1 MKLFLPILLF
11 LSMYGL
17 SSCSDG
23 EAAKKAE
30 EVLGKEV
37 GKKIE
42 EIGGDKAKEEADKIK
57 EKLKNWDP
65 LKKKKDG
72 Q

>member
-30 EVLGKEV
+30 AEAAAAKEAATLDSLSMELE
-37 GKKIE
+37 KKTTEIEKDVQSLEEGLKEIE
-42 EIGGDKAKEEADKIK
+42 E
-57 EKLKNWDP
+57 
-65 LKKKKDG
+65 
-72 Q
+72 